1 MNISAQILAELK
13 TKYANLG
20 FSEQV
25 LTGVSTF
32 LAAQVTEEN
41 QIEGVVASA
50 EKLLKPFQSDLD
62 ASRNAKVKAEN
73 KLKELEKPKTGK
85 LPKRSKQIVVTPTSM
100 DNEVSAGV
108 VSINICVPLITVD
121 GISEKNKKRI
131 DDIEKK
137 LRDFFDTT
145 YSQN

>member
-1 MNISAQILAELK
+1 MFKHRRNGNK
-13 TKYANLG
+13 K
-20 FSEQV
+20 
-25 LTGVSTF
+25 
-32 LAAQVTEEN
+32 
-41 QIEGVVASA
+41 
-50 EKLLKPFQSDLD
+50 
-62 ASRNAKVKAEN
+62 NAKVKAEN